1 MKIPFPSMSDDRHT
15 PDPAYAITR
24 ERLARGT
31 LLQALRAD
39 PPPGMTV
46 RSDAEL
52 ERTLQA
58 TLERHERGRDLHVF
72 GYGSLMWNPAL
83 DFAGSLVARVAG
95 WHRAFCLRLVIARG
109 TPEQPGAM
117 LALDHGGLCDGVLY
131 RIDAAR
137 IESEL
142 RLLWRREMLSDSY
155 EPEWVEAKA
164 GGQSIRALTFVVNRS
179 HGRYLGGYSLERVAH
194 LIRTGRGPL
203 GTSRDYFDS
212 TVQALERLGL
222 RDDGIERLLRK
233 IRDADINGV

>member
-1 MKIPFPSMSDDRHT
+1 MSDDRHT
-15 PDPAYAITR
+15 PDPEYEITR

-52 ERTLQA
+52 ERTLEA
-58 TLERHERGRDLHVF
+58 TLEHHERGRDLHVF

-83 DFAGSLVARVAG
+83 DFAGTSVARIDG
-95 WHRAFCLRLVIARG
+95 WHRAFCLRLVAARG

-117 LALDHGGLCDGVLY
+117 LALDRGGLCDGVLY
-131 RIDAAR
+131 RIDAAKV
-137 IESEL
+137 ESEL

-155 EPEWVEAKA
+155 EPEWITAKS
-164 GGQSIRALTFVVNRS
+164 GNQSIRALTFVVNRLHS
-179 HGRYLGGYSLERVAH
+179 RYLGGYSLERVAH

-203 GTSRDYFDS
+203 GTSQDYFDS
-212 TVQALERLGL
+212 TVQALERFGL
-222 RDDGIERLLRK
+222 YDAGIERLLCK
-233 IRDADINGV
+233 IRDAEINGV